1 MYFYNGGNMS
11 LNGVSAEY
19 TVKKLY
25 EVSTGSSEDS
35 KTFESM
41 WGYSLSYLGKVE
53 TGRVRIRITKM
64 SASDFLAA
72 FGKNPDADE
81 YASSDLSGYSI
92 SGYLVKW
99 QKDRGWVM
107 CLDWLGEP
115 EASNLTIEQELL
127 DMFKAF
133 VTGMPSKILMSDPDD
148 SPGFSKPRY
157 KSTIDF
163 SKYIKSNEYDKD
175 EFPED
180 DAPKAAAKKPKPKPK
195 NDSDD
200 DDIDWI

>member
-1 MYFYNGGNMS
+1 MS

-25 EVSTGSSEDS
+25 EVATGSSEDS

-41 WGYSLSYLGKVE
+41 WGYSLSYLGKTE

-64 SASDFLAA
+64 SATDFLAA

-92 SGYLVKW
+92 SGYLEKW
-99 QKDRGWVM
+99 QQDRGWIQ

-133 VTGMPSKILMSDPDD
+133 VTGMPSKILMDDPEG
-148 SPGFSKPRY
+148 SPGFSKSKY
-157 KSTIDF
+157 NSSIDF
-163 SKYIKSNEYDKD
+163 SKYIVKPNKSDK
-175 EFPED
+175 ESFPEED
-180 DAPKAAAKKPKPKPK
+180 KPKAAAKKPKPKA
-195 NDSDD
+195 DETDD
-200 DDIDWI
+200 DDDDWI

>member
-1 MYFYNGGNMS
+1 MS

-25 EVSTGSSEDS
+25 EVATGSSEDS

-72 FGKNPDADE
+72 FGKNPEADE

-92 SGYLVKW
+92 SGYLEKW
-99 QKDRGWVM
+99 QKDRGWIA

-115 EASNLTIEQELL
+115 EASNLTIEKELL

-133 VTGMPSKILMSDPDD
+133 VTGIPSEILQGMPDKG
-148 SPGFSKPRY
+148 PGSSRPNY
-157 KSTIDF
+157 KSSIDF
-163 SKYIKSNEYDKD
+163 SKYIVKPTTVDEEDIPVDDK
-175 EFPED
+175 
-180 DAPKAAAKKPKPKPK
+180 PKATAKKPKKAPD
-195 NDSDD
+195 NDD
-200 DDIDWI
+200 DLDWI